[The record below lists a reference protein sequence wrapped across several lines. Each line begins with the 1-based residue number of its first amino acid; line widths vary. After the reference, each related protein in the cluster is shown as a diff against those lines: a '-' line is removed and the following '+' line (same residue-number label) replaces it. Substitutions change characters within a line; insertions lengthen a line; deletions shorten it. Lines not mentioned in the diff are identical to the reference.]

1 MAERPVA
8 FFDSGL
14 GGLPYYEWAAG
25 RLPTETFVYLADTA
39 NFPYGEKSIEELE
52 QIVIKSVGRLIAH
65 TNPKVVVV
73 ACNTASVVALPAL
86 RRSYPIPFVGVVPAI
101 KPAATLSKN
110 RSIGLLATARTVTDK
125 YTERLIRDFA
135 ADCNIARIADGK
147 LVRFVESRI
156 LDAGIEEKRT
166 AVAASVR
173 SLREAHVDA
182 VVLGCT
188 HFVYLAAEIE
198 EALGRGVKVLDSREG
213 VGKQL
218 ARVVTPAR
226 NTQARRT
233 ADSFYVT
240 GFGQQSGANQ
250 EERYRAFAER
260 FGLRYDGVIGTD
272 GGPDPTFAGEN
283 ATRTAQ

>member
-1 MAERPVA
+1 MSERPVA

-25 RLPTETFVYLADTA
+25 RLPTERFVYLADTA
-39 NFPYGEKSIEELE
+39 NFPYGEKPVGELE
-52 QIVIKSVGRLIAH
+52 RIVVKNVGRLIAQ

-73 ACNTASVVALPAL
+73 ACNTASVVALSAL
-86 RRSYPIPFVGVVPAI
+86 RRSFPIPFVGVVPAI
-101 KPAATLSKN
+101 KPAAKFSKS

-135 ADCNIARIADGK
+135 MDCNIARIADGA

-156 LDAGIEEKRT
+156 LDAGVEEKR
-166 AVAASVR
+166 AAISASVR
-173 SLREAHVDA
+173 SLREAKVDA

-198 EALGRGVKVLDSREG
+198 EALGQGVRVLDSREG
-213 VGKQL
+213 VAEQL
-218 ARVVTPAR
+218 ARVITRAR
-226 NTQARRT
+226 DAQSPKR

-240 GFGQQSGANQ
+240 GFENLSTGNQ
-250 EERYRAFAER
+250 EESYRAFAVR
-260 FGLRYDGVIGTD
+260 FGMRYEGVIGT
-272 GGPDPTFAGEN
+272 AGEPDSMP
-283 ATRTAQ
+283 AAGDGSRVVP